1 MNAKF
6 MRKNLI
12 ASIVSMVIQFLQSL
26 WITSYIQ
33 RIMGVEA
40 YGYIS
45 VIVNIVNMAGI
56 ITVALTSV
64 CSRYMVIELETK
76 NKENINRLFNTIYY
90 SLLLISVVCLCTF
103 GIMSFNVTAFMNVSP
118 EYVQQVS
125 ILLIIVGIDFVL
137 QLLQV
142 PYLSIFY
149 FEEKIYYTYYTT
161 MFSNIFKVIVVV
173 ICFTAYE
180 PVVWAAYL
188 GSIFINVG
196 ALGVYNCYV
205 RKKYF
210 YIKKTLKYFKTE
222 KLKEIL
228 SSGIWVSLS
237 KLAATL
243 LSSCSTYLVNIL
255 IGVYMAGI
263 YGSVS
268 QIQSILSFITV
279 AIVNVFLP
287 RMFKLYAVKGEKNGL
302 IKYTRESLKVLSIL
316 LGIVTGG
323 LIVYGAQFMSLWISE
338 EYLEYKWLLSISVC
352 YLALSYSAEMINQ
365 LLITINKTKVP
376 AIVSA
381 IAGIA
386 NIILAIFFDE
396 MFKAGIYG
404 IALAQLIVLC
414 FRSGIWMPIYAAKCV
429 KQKWH
434 IFMVKQMACFKSISM
449 TVIVGYFINCAIQV
463 DSWLTLILAGGFTG
477 ILVLGLLI
485 VVDSDVRVFLKKI
498 I

>member
-1 MNAKF
+1 
-6 MRKNLI
+6 
-12 ASIVSMVIQFLQSL
+12 
-26 WITSYIQ
+26 
-33 RIMGVEA
+33 
-40 YGYIS
+40 
-45 VIVNIVNMAGI
+45 
-56 ITVALTSV
+56 
-64 CSRYMVIELETK
+64 
-76 NKENINRLFNTIYY
+76 
-90 SLLLISVVCLCTF
+90 
-103 GIMSFNVTAFMNVSP
+103 
-118 EYVQQVS
+118 
-125 ILLIIVGIDFVL
+125 
-137 QLLQV
+137 
-142 PYLSIFY
+142 
-149 FEEKIYYTYYTT
+149 

-316 LGIVTGG
+316 LRIVTGG

-352 YLALSYSAEMINQ
+352 YLARSYSAEMINQ
-365 LLITINKTKVP
+365 LLITINKTIK
-376 AIVSA
+376 
-381 IAGIA
+381 
-386 NIILAIFFDE
+386 
-396 MFKAGIYG
+396 
-404 IALAQLIVLC
+404 
-414 FRSGIWMPIYAAKCV
+414 
-429 KQKWH
+429 
-434 IFMVKQMACFKSISM
+434 
-449 TVIVGYFINCAIQV
+449 
-463 DSWLTLILAGGFTG
+463 
-477 ILVLGLLI
+477 
-485 VVDSDVRVFLKKI
+485 
-498 I
+498 

>member
-90 SLLLISVVCLCTF
+90 SLLLISVVCPCTF

-196 ALGVYNCYV
+196 ALG
-205 RKKYF
+205 
-210 YIKKTLKYFKTE
+210 
-222 KLKEIL
+222 
-228 SSGIWVSLS
+228 
-237 KLAATL
+237 
-243 LSSCSTYLVNIL
+243 
-255 IGVYMAGI
+255 
-263 YGSVS
+263 
-268 QIQSILSFITV
+268 
-279 AIVNVFLP
+279 
-287 RMFKLYAVKGEKNGL
+287 
-302 IKYTRESLKVLSIL
+302 YT
-316 LGIVTGG
+316 T
-323 LIVYGAQFMSLWISE
+323 AM
-338 EYLEYKWLLSISVC
+338 
-352 YLALSYSAEMINQ
+352 
-365 LLITINKTKVP
+365 
-376 AIVSA
+376 
-381 IAGIA
+381 
-386 NIILAIFFDE
+386 
-396 MFKAGIYG
+396 
-404 IALAQLIVLC
+404 
-414 FRSGIWMPIYAAKCV
+414 
-429 KQKWH
+429 
-434 IFMVKQMACFKSISM
+434 
-449 TVIVGYFINCAIQV
+449 
-463 DSWLTLILAGGFTG
+463 
-477 ILVLGLLI
+477 
-485 VVDSDVRVFLKKI
+485 
-498 I
+498 